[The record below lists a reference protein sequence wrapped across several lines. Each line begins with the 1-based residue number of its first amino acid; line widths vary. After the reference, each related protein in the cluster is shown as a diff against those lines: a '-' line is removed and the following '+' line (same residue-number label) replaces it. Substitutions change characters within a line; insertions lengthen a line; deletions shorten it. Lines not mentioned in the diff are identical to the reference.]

1 MKRTLSLALVAVCL
15 MGMVITADAAPATVK
30 IGLSAPITGNYAEYG
45 QNFNIA
51 VRMAADEINAKGG
64 IRGRKVEIVTM
75 DSKGDPKE
83 SALIAQKFV
92 EDRSIVAS
100 IGDFTSSCCLAAA
113 PIYERG
119 GLVQLSPTS
128 SSPLFAPSGDYMFG
142 VVGTQD
148 AEGPFNAK
156 NIARD
161 YLKAKTVSTIYINND
176 WGVITNDRF
185 VKAAKDCKV
194 NVLTAQP
201 FMEGEK
207 DFTAVLTKI
216 RRTNPDALFIAAMY
230 NEAAAIARQIRK
242 MGWDV
247 QLFAPSSVF
256 SSQLLELGGDAVEG
270 IVTNAFFVLSDPDP
284 TVQRFIKDFE
294 ARAKRFPNLH
304 AACAY
309 DSMMILGKAIEK
321 AGFERKPIRDALAQ
335 TKGYMGVTGEITFT
349 PAGDVV
355 RKYKIITVENG
366 EWVVKK
372 GF

>member
-1 MKRTLSLALVAVCL
+1 MKRTVSLLVVAVFL
-15 MGMVITADAAPATVK
+15 MSTATAIIAAPATVR

-45 QNFNIA
+45 QNFQIA
-51 VRMAADEINAKGG
+51 VQMAADVLNAQGG
-64 IRGRKVEIVTM
+64 LRGRRIEIVAM

-92 EDRSIVAS
+92 EDRSIVAT
-100 IGDFTSSCCLAAA
+100 IGDFTSSCCLSAA
-113 PIYERG
+113 PIYERA

-156 NIARD
+156 SIARD
-161 YLKAKTVSTIYINND
+161 YLKVKKVASIYINND

-185 VKAAKDCKV
+185 VMGAKDAGLE
-194 NVLTAQP
+194 VLIAEP
-201 FMEGEK
+201 FMEAEK

-216 RRTNPDALFIAAMY
+216 RRSNPEALFVAAMY
-230 NEAAAIARQIRK
+230 NEAASIARQIRK
-242 MGWDV
+242 MGWSV

-270 IVTNAFFVLSDPDP
+270 MVTNAFFVLSDPDP
-284 TVQRFIKDFE
+284 VVQKFIKEFE
-294 ARAKRFPNLH
+294 IRAKRFPNLH

-309 DSMMILGKAIEK
+309 DSMMILGAAIEK
-321 AGFERKPIRDALAQ
+321 AGFERKAIRDALAQ
-335 TKGYMGVTGEITFT
+335 TKGYMGVTGDITFT
-349 PAGDVV
+349 PVGDVV
-355 RKYKIITVENG
+355 RNYKIIAVEKG